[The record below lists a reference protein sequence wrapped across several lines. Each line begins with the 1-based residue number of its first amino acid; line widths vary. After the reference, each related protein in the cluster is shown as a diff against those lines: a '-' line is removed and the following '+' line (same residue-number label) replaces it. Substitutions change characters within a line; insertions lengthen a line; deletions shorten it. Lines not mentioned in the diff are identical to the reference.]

1 MDTAL
6 ALAPTLAPTLATDPA
21 PRFRFDNSY
30 ARLPEPFHV
39 RLPPVP
45 VEAPKLVR
53 LNRALAER
61 LGLDAEALA
70 SPAGVEIL
78 AGNRIAEG
86 SEPITQA
93 YAGHQFGHFNPKLGD
108 GRAHLLGE
116 VIAPDGARFDMQLK
130 GSGRTPWSRGGDGR
144 AAIGPM
150 LREYIIS
157 EALHALGIPTTRSLS
172 VVTTGEHVFRE
183 TALPGA
189 VLARVASSHIRVGT
203 FQYFAARGD
212 MDSVRRLLDHA
223 IARHDPAA
231 AEAPVPALAFLRGV
245 IARQA
250 DLIAQWLLVGF
261 VHGVMNTDNMTVSG
275 ESIDFGP
282 CAFMEAY
289 DPGMVLSSIDHQGR
303 YAYGNQPRIAHW
315 NLTRLAEALLPLLA
329 EEEAAAIEIAKEALG
344 AFALRFGAAY
354 GTGLLRKIGIEAER
368 DGDAEMV
375 QDLLRR
381 MAAGGADFTLA
392 FRHLADAADGNDAP
406 ARALFAD
413 PAAFDAWAGPWRARL
428 AEEVPGAAAR
438 MRAANPLYIPRN
450 HLVEEALAAATERA
464 DYAPFEALLEVL
476 ARPFERQPG
485 RDRHAAPAQPEE
497 RVAATFCGT

>member
-1 MDTAL
+1 MDAPLAPDAL
-6 ALAPTLAPTLATDPA
+6 ADAA

-30 ARLPEPFHV
+30 ARLPEQFHV

-45 VEAPKLVR
+45 VEAPRLVR
-53 LNRALAER
+53 INRALAER
-61 LGLDAEALA
+61 LGLDPDALA

-78 AGNRIAEG
+78 AGNRLAEG

-93 YAGHQFGHFNPKLGD
+93 YAGHQFGQFNPKLGD

-116 VIAPDGARFDMQLK
+116 VIAPDGARFDIQLK

-150 LREYIIS
+150 LREYIVS
-157 EALHALGIPTTRSLS
+157 EALHALGIPSTRSLS
-172 VVTTGEHVFRE
+172 VVTTGEYVFRE
-183 TALPGA
+183 AALPGA

-212 MDSVRRLLDHA
+212 VDSVRQLLDYA

-231 AEAPVPALAFLRGV
+231 AEAPVPALAFLEGV

-250 DLIAQWLLVGF
+250 GLIAQWLLVGF
-261 VHGVMNTDNMTVSG
+261 VHGVMNTDNMAVSG

-289 DPGMVLSSIDHQGR
+289 DPAMVLSSIDHQGR

-329 EEEAAAIEIAKEALG
+329 EGEEAAVEVAKAALG
-344 AFALRFGAAY
+344 EFAPRFGAAY
-354 GTGLLRKIGIEAER
+354 QAGLLRKIGIAAER
-368 DGDAEMV
+368 EGDVDLV
-375 QDLLRR
+375 QDLLKR
-381 MAAGGADFTLA
+381 MAEGGADFTLT
-392 FRHLADAADGNDAP
+392 FRRLADAAAGPEGDGP
-406 ARALFAD
+406 VRALFAD

-428 AEEVPGAAAR
+428 AEEAPGAPGR
-438 MRAANPLYIPRN
+438 MRAANPLFIPRN
-450 HLVEEALAAATERA
+450 HLVEEALATATERQ
-464 DYAPFEALLEVL
+464 DTAPFEALLAVL
-476 ARPFERQPG
+476 ARPFEDQPG
-485 RDRHAAPAQPEE
+485 RERHAEPARPAE
-497 RVAATFCGT
+497 RVTATFCGT